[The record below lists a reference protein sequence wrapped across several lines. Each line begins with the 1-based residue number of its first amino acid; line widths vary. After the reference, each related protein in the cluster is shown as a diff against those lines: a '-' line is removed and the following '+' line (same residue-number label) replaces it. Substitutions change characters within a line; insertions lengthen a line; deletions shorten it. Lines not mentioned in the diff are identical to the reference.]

1 MTNKERELFEE
12 CKLQFIHIH
21 NVIGRK
27 QFSSTKNLIK
37 AIDKA
42 LILPVVVKSVKERR
56 KMTFEEWAQENEI
69 VLYVGRY
76 YAGTNVCGWTK
87 REVLKIYEK
96 DTNQL

>member
-37 AIDKA
+37 AIDEA
-42 LILPVVVKSVKERR
+42 LILPVVVKSFSDLDGKIIPTKYKVTKYIP
-56 KMTFEEWAQENEI
+56 KT
-69 VLYVGRY
+69 YVDFG
-76 YAGTNVCGWTK
+76 
-87 REVLKIYEK
+87 
-96 DTNQL
+96 

>member
-42 LILPVVVKSVKERR
+42 LILPVVVRQSEQLVCDILK
-56 KMTFEEWAQENEI
+56 
-69 VLYVGRY
+69 
-76 YAGTNVCGWTK
+76 GTKCNDSFPSYKDGKCYSCGGQA
-87 REVLKIYEK
+87 
-96 DTNQL
+96 N

>member
-42 LILPVVVKSVKERR
+42 LILPVVVKSLKE
-56 KMTFEEWAQENEI
+56 KEEITFKDWLKAKGYKKDGE
-69 VLYVGRY
+69 RY
-76 YAGTNVCGWTK
+76 
-87 REVLKIYEK
+87 LKVPEGLNALHLFSLYEK
-96 DTNQL
+96 EIEHQL